1 MIFLRHLI
9 FIDEVEREHYVGL
22 IFDVKASL
30 VSVVIDVFR
39 AGPDLASI
47 LSVEML
53 AKLEESW
60 LRLIEVFF
68 RDFYKLLVC
77 ILISSIGPFNCY
89 LNFSSLNRLLV
100 DQGK

>member
-1 MIFLRHLI
+1 MLLI

-47 LSVEML
+47 LSVDIL

-68 RDFYKLLVC
+68 RDYNQNLPIFDLLHWSFQLLSKLLV
-77 ILISSIGPFNCY
+77 SQQASG
-89 LNFSSLNRLLV
+89 
-100 DQGK
+100 